1 MIIQICIY
9 IITFYSFLWFSG
21 KGVGRV
27 QIQPRANLTVD
38 LFVTHTI
45 ADSGTT
51 MANNSWYRIK
61 QVEELMEK
69 HVKQSKAD
77 AIILGGDF
85 NAAPDMKRDE
95 PYEIIQRFMKNSAA
109 EVWHK
114 LQEWLTPKFA
124 TYGNERNSFSYTYA
138 PITYDYV
145 FHKR

>member
-1 MIIQICIY
+1 
-9 IITFYSFLWFSG
+9 
-21 KGVGRV
+21 
-27 QIQPRANLTVD
+27 
-38 LFVTHTI
+38 
-45 ADSGTT
+45 
-51 MANNSWYRIK
+51 
-61 QVEELMEK
+61 
-69 HVKQSKAD
+69 
-77 AIILGGDF
+77 
-85 NAAPDMKRDE
+85 MKRDE